1 MKKHGFLK
9 HALLLIILA
18 LIAAG
23 CSHQPA
29 EIHDPAP
36 GRQEDDN
43 PFQANEEETGILDT
57 MGHGFANPKMDETG
71 EERLPLRYTGGE
83 LEIDYY
89 VNASGK
95 AKNVG
100 FLVFVDGKPQPYKF
114 NETAAP
120 YEYMHIF
127 DVKEE
132 DKDTPFKFIFTPVI
146 GKKGETLHITITSV
160 YNPSFMPDMKE
171 TSSYGGYHS
180 TLQATGS
187 LFFEKDAEVL
197 RSSDISGRGYLSGV
211 SLSTEPITD
220 KLLKK
225 HSGMQTIDLET
236 LEHQVLS
243 ELYLDGQSAAKM
255 DHLQIGDDG
264 TLQVSFKLF
273 GHPGIKY
280 QNTFYIN
287 HQAVTTID
295 GDSSFETMLAK
306 GEVAVV
312 DAELDLKKLDNLN
325 TFYVVSVPMN
335 AEDFPDDVVVLEKTR
350 SILLYK

>member
-23 CSHQPA
+23 CSRSPA
-29 EIHDPAP
+29 DIQNPDPV
-36 GRQEDDN
+36 RQGDDN
-43 PFQANEEETGILDT
+43 PFKANEEETGILDT
-57 MGHGFANPKMDETG
+57 MGHGFAKPEMDEAG
-71 EERLPLRYTGGE
+71 EKRLPLRYTGGE

-100 FLVFVDGKPQPYKF
+100 FHVFVDGKPQPYKF

-127 DVKEE
+127 DVKED
-132 DKDTPFKFIFTPVI
+132 DKDTPFKFIFTPVT
-146 GKKGETLHITITSV
+146 GKKGDTLDITITSL
-160 YNPSFMPDMKE
+160 YNPSFMPDMKD

-180 TLQATGS
+180 TLQAAGS
-187 LFFEKDAEVL
+187 LYFEKDAEAL
-197 RSSDISGRGYLSGV
+197 ETPDISGRGYLSNI

-220 KLLKK
+220 KLLER
-225 HSGMQTIDLET
+225 HSGMQKTDMET
-236 LEHQVLS
+236 LERQVLS
-243 ELYLDGQSAAKM
+243 ELYFDGQITAKM
-255 DHLQIGDDG
+255 DHFQIREDG
-264 TLQVSFKLF
+264 SLHVSFKLF

-280 QNTFYIN
+280 QNIFYIN
-287 HQAVTTID
+287 HQALTTKA
-295 GDSSFETMLAK
+295 GDVSFETVLAK

-312 DAELDLKKLDNLN
+312 DVELDLKELDDLN

-335 AEDFPDDVVVLEKTR
+335 AEDYPDDVIVLEKTR